1 MTDTNINN
9 LGKIFFNVCKK
20 NTKFFMNS
28 IKNANHYNK
37 IDKHNK
43 KTDLYID
50 FKKAKA

>member
-1 MTDTNINN
+1 
-9 LGKIFFNVCKK
+9 
-20 NTKFFMNS
+20 MNS

-43 KTDLYID
+43 NPDKKKTDLYID